1 MCSLQSCLKL
11 DVSLDQHAVFRAE
24 MLLQGFERCN
34 AARGILLAIAA
45 AQADAADYLA
55 VDHNRE
61 ASDEYCKAAF
71 KAPLDPKSFVAR
83 QGRTVRRLIE
93 QMGRA
98 FVAGGGEGL
107 VPSDLWAGN
116 SRAVHALNQDGMTA
130 VIGDADRLEN
140 LDLVGFRDGRRRHQR
155 CLGALELECLSHVV
169 VSSGFE
175 FRYRDRWF

>member
-1 MCSLQSCLKL
+1 
-11 DVSLDQHAVFRAE
+11 

-107 VPSDLWAGN
+107 VRLPLLGPVRGA
-116 SRAVHALNQDGMTA
+116 HALVAGT
-130 VIGDADRLEN
+130 I
-140 LDLVGFRDGRRRHQR
+140 QR
-155 CLGALELECLSHVV
+155 G
-169 VSSGFE
+169 
-175 FRYRDRWF
+175 